1 VRVKGG
7 KNRRELIRGMGRRR
21 RWESEQLLGIHHR
34 GKWLRFGS
42 RGSSR
47 EPSKLSEARVS

>member
-1 VRVKGG
+1 MRVKGG